1 MARVIRRRKLTPI
14 LSIFVQS
21 NSANWIARMK
31 INQTYLSRSTKTS
44 CEQEATEKAFRLMI
58 EFEIRVNS
66 NLMLVNNKRFGFI
79 ADKVITNMQSALE
92 LGQGKVIYNDYI
104 NALRK
109 YHIPFFENIAITH
122 IDDELLE
129 KFNQWRNEKLGRIP
143 AKSTILNHNAALM
156 QIFDYSV
163 KKKWLLPS
171 QVPTL
176 ENKGISGQRRAALS
190 PQEYLTVRKQVEQ
203 LMHTS
208 RKEITRQIRELLI
221 DYMDFAICTG
231 MRPGT
236 EIDQLIWSDLQPELN
251 STKLLFFVA
260 VRKGKTTKY
269 TGTREVVCKE
279 AVINVVSRLT
289 TRFPHRT
296 ANDKIFVLPCG
307 KQVKELPRHFDKA
320 LDETGLKESKNGQ
333 RSLYSLRHSYI
344 TWELMAQN
352 VTIDVI
358 ARQCGTGIQ
367 MIEQH
372 YSHVVPKMFRGKLS
386 GIETLTPNNSVEIFK
401 EIDYSEKRLTEMNIW
416 VKNFKI
422 RGFI

>member
-1 MARVIRRRKLTPI
+1 MATVIHRKKLSPT

-31 INQTYLSRSTKTS
+31 VNQTYISRTTKTS
-44 CEQEATEKAFRLMI
+44 CEQEATERAFRLLI
-58 EFEIRVNS
+58 EYEIRVNS
-66 NLMLVNNKRFGFI
+66 NLMLVNNKRFGLV
-79 ADKVITNMQSALE
+79 ARKVISNMQTALGQ
-92 LGQGKVIYNDYI
+92 GQGKVIYADYI
-104 NALRK
+104 NALFK

-129 KFNQWRNEKLGRIP
+129 KFNQWRIEKLGRVP
-143 AKSTILNHNAALM
+143 AKSTILNHNAAFM
-156 QIFDYSV
+156 QIFDYAV

-176 ENKGISGQRRAALS
+176 ENKGVSGQRRAALS
-190 PQEYLTVRKQVEQ
+190 PQEYLTVRQKIEQ
-203 LMHTS
+203 LLLNS
-208 RKEITRQIRELLI
+208 RKEVTRQIRELLL

-236 EIDQLIWSDLQPELN
+236 EIDQLTWSDLQPELN
-251 STKLLFFVA
+251 HSKLLFFVA

-269 TGTREVVCKE
+269 TGTREIVCRE
-279 AVINVVSRLT
+279 AVVNVISRLAS
-289 TRFPHRT
+289 RFPNRQ
-296 ANDKIFVLPCG
+296 ADDKIFVLPCG
-307 KQVKELPRHFDKA
+307 KPVKELPRHFDRA
-320 LDETGLKESKNGQ
+320 LTETGLKESKQGQ
-333 RSLYSLRHSYI
+333 RTLYSLRHSYI

-372 YSHVVPKMFRGKLS
+372 YSHVVPKMFRSKLS
-386 GIETLTPNNSVEIFK
+386 GVDLGEDLKVTAELSHVTYTTK
-401 EIDYSEKRLTEMNIW
+401 LLTEMEIW
-416 VKNFKI
+416 MKNYRSRQYI
-422 RGFI
+422 